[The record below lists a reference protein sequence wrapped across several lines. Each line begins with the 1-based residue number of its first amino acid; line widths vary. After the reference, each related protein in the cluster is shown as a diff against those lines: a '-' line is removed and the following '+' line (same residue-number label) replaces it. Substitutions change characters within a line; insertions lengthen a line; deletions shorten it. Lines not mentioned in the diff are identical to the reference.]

1 MIDCQVM
8 NCFSLLPALPALVGK
23 MYSKIHFSRARG
35 WNEPQ
40 RHKGH
45 KDRSIIMSIKLITQN
60 LEEPQIAFTYRGQA
74 YHITQSLASL
84 PMERPS
90 LSF

>member
-1 MIDCQVM
+1 
-8 NCFSLLPALPALVGK
+8 
-23 MYSKIHFSRARG
+23 
-35 WNEPQ
+35 
-40 RHKGH
+40 
-45 KDRSIIMSIKLITQN
+45 MSIKLITQN